1 MTARPARGG
10 AFRPVDKVIITLQSV
25 AIRDETTPWG
35 WVMPPA
41 WLTAVAWAYLSICFA
56 CAGVISYDIAVSR
69 RRQPMGVM
77 NAVYPI
83 TALYFGPLALAFYWR
98 WARAGRRPAAAPAP
112 VSRQPVPRPAMAPAG
127 DGMHAH
133 GGQHAGDGMAGG
145 HEADRVGDPPSSH
158 TRGKPR
164 WAVMATEV
172 SHCGSGCV
180 LGDVISEFVI
190 FALALT
196 IAGTALW
203 AEYIGDY
210 ILALVLGIVFQYFAI
225 APMRGLGLKAG
236 LRAAA
241 KADVI
246 SLTAF
251 EVGLFGWMAV
261 MTFVLFPAP
270 HELMPNVAAFWLLM
284 QIGMIIGFATSWP
297 ANVWL
302 VRRGI
307 KVPM

>member
-1 MTARPARGG
+1 MAPT
-10 AFRPVDKVIITLQSV
+10 
-25 AIRDETTPWG
+25 
-35 WVMPPA
+35 
-41 WLTAVAWAYLSICFA
+41 WLTAVAWVYLSICFV
-56 CAGVISYDIAVSR
+56 CAGIIGYDVTVNR

-98 WARAGRRPAAAPAP
+98 WARAARRPAAAPAS
-112 VSRQPVPRPAMAPAG
+112 VSRESAPRRAMAPAG
-127 DGMHAH
+127 DGQGMHGVGH
-133 GGQHAGDGMAGG
+133 SDEDMAG
-145 HEADRVGDPPSSH
+145 ERVAGRTGGPPSGK
-158 TRGKPR
+158 RGKPG

-196 IAGTALW
+196 IAGTTLW

-210 ILALVLGIVFQYFAI
+210 ALALVLGIMFQYFAI
-225 APMRGLGLKAG
+225 APMRGLGFSDG

-270 HELMPNVAAFWLLM
+270 HELMPNAAAFWLLM
-284 QIGMIIGFATSWP
+284 QVGMIIGFATSWP